1 MTLIKRVAF
10 LSLHT
15 SPMEQPGSGDAGGM
29 NVYIR
34 GLASALA
41 ENGVEVEIFTRS
53 TDARQP
59 AVEHPDPGV
68 CVHNVFAGPQRKLP
82 KEELPELLHSMVAE
96 IERIRERQ
104 PHGRYDI
111 IHSHY
116 WVSGVAGL
124 ELSELWGVP
133 LVHTMHTMAKVK
145 NLLLQSGEKPE
156 PRRREDGEHRIVDG
170 AARLIANT
178 SAEANELVSHYNADF
193 DHIDIAPPGVDLSI
207 FTPAFRSRS
216 RAERGVPPGTFHLLF
231 AGRIQR
237 LKGPQI
243 LVKAAALLRE
253 RRPDIDVKLTI
264 LGALSGAKD
273 FNLKS
278 LVTAAGMDDVVT
290 HHPPVGAAE
299 LAGWFRA
306 ADVVVM
312 PSYSESFGLVALEA
326 QACGTPVVATRVGG
340 LSRAVFDGR
349 TGLLVDGHRAADWAD
364 ALEALYDDPATRE
377 DMGRAASVHAQSSGW
392 QRTAAITLESYHAA
406 VEEYIAAHQV
416 PAAYAPRLSG

>member
-1 MTLIKRVAF
+1 MPLIRRVAF

-34 GLASALA
+34 ALAAALA
-41 ENGVEVEIFTRS
+41 EDGVEVEIFTRA
-53 TDARQP
+53 TAAGQP
-59 AVEHPDPGV
+59 AVEHPSPGV
-68 CVHNVFAGPQRKLP
+68 CVHNIFAGPARKVP

-96 IERIRERQ
+96 IDRIRQLQ
-104 PHGRYDI
+104 PHGRYDV

-124 ELSELWGVP
+124 ELSELWGLP

-145 NLLLQSGEKPE
+145 NLLLESGESPE

-170 AARLIANT
+170 ATRLIANT
-178 SAEANELVSHYNADF
+178 SHEAAELVSHYRADP
-193 DHIDIAPPGVDLSI
+193 DRIDVAPPGVDLAV
-207 FTPAFRSRS
+207 FTPAFRRRS
-216 RAERGVPPGTFHLLF
+216 RAEHGIPPGTFHLLF

-243 LVKAAALLRE
+243 LIKAAALLRA
-253 RRPDIDVKLTI
+253 RRPDIDLRLTI
-264 LGALSGAKD
+264 LGAASGAKD
-273 FNLKS
+273 FDLAELLS
-278 LVTAAGMDDVVT
+278 GAGMDDVAS
-290 HHPPVGAAE
+290 HHPPVNAPE
-299 LAGWFRA
+299 LASWYRS

-326 QACGTPVVATRVGG
+326 QACGTPVVATKVGG

-349 TGLLVDGHRAADWAD
+349 TGMLVDGHKAGDWAD
-364 ALEALYDDPATRE
+364 ALEALYDDPETLA
-377 DMGRAASVHAQSSGW
+377 DMGRAASVHAQDFGW
-392 QRTAAITLESYHAA
+392 QRTAAITLESYYSAA
-406 VEEYIAAHQV
+406 TQYRGSLHV
-416 PAAYAPRLSG
+416 PAGHLP

>member
-1 MTLIKRVAF
+1 MTAIKRVAF

-53 TDARQP
+53 TDASQP

-68 CVHNVFAGPQRKLP
+68 CVHNVLAGPPRKLP

-124 ELSELWGVP
+124 ELSTLWGVP

-156 PRRREDGEHRIVDG
+156 PRRRELGEHHIVDG
-170 AARLIANT
+170 TTRLIANT
-178 SAEANELVSHYNADF
+178 TAEAAELVSHYNADF
-193 DHIDIAPPGVDLSI
+193 DHIDVAPPGVDLSV
-207 FTPAFRSRS
+207 FTPAFRSRARS
-216 RAERGVPPGTFHLLF
+216 QHSVGPGTFHLLF

-253 RRPDIDVKLTI
+253 RRPDIDLKLTI

-278 LVTAAGMDDVVT
+278 LVTAAGLDDVVT
-290 HHPPVGAAE
+290 HHPPVAPPE
-299 LAGWFRA
+299 LAAWFRA

-340 LSRAVFDGR
+340 LSRAIYDNR

-377 DMGRAASVHAQSSGW
+377 DMGRAAAVHAQSSGW

-406 VEEYIAAHQV
+406 VEEFAAGSTV
-416 PAAYAPRLSG
+416 PAGYAPRLTG

>member
-68 CVHNVFAGPQRKLP
+68 CVHNVLAGPPRKLP

-96 IERIRERQ
+96 IERIRKRQ

-193 DHIDIAPPGVDLSI
+193 DHIDIAPPGVDLSV

-253 RRPDIDVKLTI
+253 RRPDINLKLTI

-278 LVTAAGMDDVVT
+278 LVTAAGLDDVVT
-290 HHPPVGAAE
+290 HHPPVGAAD
-299 LAGWFRA
+299 LAGWFRS

-349 TGLLVDGHRAADWAD
+349 TGLLVDGHRAADWAE

-406 VEEYIAAHQV
+406 VEEHHASHAV
-416 PAAYAPRLSG
+416 PAGYAPRLSG

>member
-1 MTLIKRVAF
+1 MTAIKRVAF

-68 CVHNVFAGPQRKLP
+68 CVHNVLAGPPRKLP

-124 ELSELWGVP
+124 ELSTLWGVP

-156 PRRREDGEHRIVDG
+156 PRRRELGEHHIVDG
-170 AARLIANT
+170 ATRLIANT
-178 SAEANELVSHYNADF
+178 TTEAAELVSHYNADF
-193 DHIDIAPPGVDLSI
+193 DHIDVAPPGVDLSV
-207 FTPAFRSRS
+207 FTPAFRSRARS
-216 RAERGVPPGTFHLLF
+216 QRGVRPGTFHLLF

-253 RRPDIDVKLTI
+253 RRPDIDLKLTI

-278 LVTAAGMDDVVT
+278 LVTAAGLDDVVT
-290 HHPPVGAAE
+290 HHPPVSPSE
-299 LAGWFRA
+299 LAAWFRA

-340 LSRAVFDGR
+340 LSRAIYDNR

-377 DMGRAASVHAQSSGW
+377 DMGRAAAVHAQSSGW

-406 VEEYIAAHQV
+406 VEEFAAGRKL
-416 PAAYAPRLSG
+416 PAGYAPRLTG

>member
-1 MTLIKRVAF
+1 MTLIRRVAF

-29 NVYIR
+29 NVYVR

-41 ENGVEVEIFTRS
+41 ASGVEVEIFTRS
-53 TDARQP
+53 TSAGQP

-68 CVHNVFAGPQRKLP
+68 CVHNVISGPPRKLP

-96 IERIRERQ
+96 VERIRQRQ
-104 PHGRYDI
+104 PHGRYDV

-124 ELSELWGVP
+124 ELSRLWGVP

-145 NLLLQSGEKPE
+145 NLLLHSGEQPE
-156 PRRREDGEHRIVDG
+156 PRRREDGEHRIVQG

-178 SAEANELVSHYNADF
+178 SAEAAELVSHYDADF
-193 DHIDIAPPGVDLSI
+193 DRIDVAPPGVDLSV

-216 RAERGVPPGTFHLLF
+216 RAERGVPAGKFHLLF

-237 LKGPQI
+237 LKGPHI
-243 LVKAAALLRE
+243 LVQAAALLRS
-253 RRPDIDVKLTI
+253 RRLDIDLQLTI

-273 FNLKS
+273 FDLKS
-278 LVTAAGMDDVVT
+278 LISAAGMDDVVT
-290 HHPPVGAAE
+290 HHPPVNAPE

-340 LSRAVFDGR
+340 LSRAIFHGR
-349 TGLLVDGHRAADWAD
+349 TGLLVEGHKAADWAD
-364 ALEALYDDPATRE
+364 VLEALYDDAATRE
-377 DMGRAASVHAQSSGW
+377 DMGRAAALHAQSFGW

-406 VEEYIAAHQV
+406 VDQHLGSQRIPVGHT
-416 PAAYAPRLSG
+416 P

>member
-1 MTLIKRVAF
+1 MSVIKRVAL

-41 ENGVEVEIFTRS
+41 ETGIEVEIFTRS
-53 TDARQP
+53 TAAGQP

-68 CVHNVFAGPQRKLP
+68 CVHNVLAGPRRKLP

-96 IERIRERQ
+96 IERVRAQQ
-104 PHGRYDI
+104 PHGRYDL

-116 WVSGVAGL
+116 WVSGIAGT
-124 ELSELWGVP
+124 ELSSLWNVP

-145 NLLLQSGEKPE
+145 NLLLNSGEQPE

-170 AARLIANT
+170 ATRLIANT
-178 SAEANELVSHYNADF
+178 TAEAAELVSHYGADF
-193 DHIDIAPPGVDLSI
+193 DHIDVAPPGVDLSV
-207 FTPAFRSRS
+207 FTPAFRT
-216 RAERGVPPGTFHLLF
+216 RARTEHGIAPGTFHLLF

-243 LVKAAALLRE
+243 LLKAAALLRQ
-253 RRPDIDVKLTI
+253 RRPDIDLKLTI

-273 FNLKS
+273 FNLKTLIS
-278 LVTAAGMDDVVT
+278 AAGLDDAVT
-290 HHPPVGAAE
+290 HHPPVGAPE
-299 LAGWFRA
+299 LASWYRS

-340 LSRAVFDGR
+340 LARAVSHGR
-349 TGLLVDGHRAADWAD
+349 TGLLVDGHRASDWAD
-364 ALEALYDDPATRE
+364 ALEALHDDPATRHH
-377 DMGRAASVHAQSSGW
+377 MGTAAAIHASNSGW
-392 QRTAAITLESYHAA
+392 QRTAAITLDSYHAA
-406 VEEYIAAHQV
+406 VDEYASSHPMAAV
-416 PAAYAPRLSG
+416 YGSRLTG

>member
-1 MTLIKRVAF
+1 MTAIKRVAF

-68 CVHNVFAGPQRKLP
+68 CVHNVLAGPPRKLP

-124 ELSELWGVP
+124 ELSGLWGVP

-156 PRRREDGEHRIVDG
+156 PRRRELGEHHIVDG
-170 AARLIANT
+170 ATRLIANT
-178 SAEANELVSHYNADF
+178 TAEAAELVSHYNADF
-193 DHIDIAPPGVDLSI
+193 DHIDVAPPGVDLSV

-216 RAERGVPPGTFHLLF
+216 RSERGVRPGTFHLLF

-253 RRPDIDVKLTI
+253 RRPDIDLKLTI

-278 LVTAAGMDDVVT
+278 LVTAAGLDDVVT
-290 HHPPVGAAE
+290 HHPPVAPPE
-299 LAGWFRA
+299 LAAWFRS

-340 LSRAVFDGR
+340 LSRAIYDNR

-377 DMGRAASVHAQSSGW
+377 DMGRAAAVHAQSSGW

-406 VEEYIAAHQV
+406 VEEFAAGSTV
-416 PAAYAPRLSG
+416 PAGYAPRLTG